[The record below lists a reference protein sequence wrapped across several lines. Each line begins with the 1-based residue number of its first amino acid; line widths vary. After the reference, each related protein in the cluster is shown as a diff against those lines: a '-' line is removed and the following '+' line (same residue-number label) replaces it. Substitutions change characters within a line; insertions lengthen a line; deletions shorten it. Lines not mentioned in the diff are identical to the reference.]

1 MPVFRLASGLSRG
14 LTEADFTLG
23 EVGAGKVSVLMTAP
37 PQGPEGGGRVVSSQ
51 PQQATLTTLPVSPDG
66 DNVLSLFWVQFLVR
80 LIHKE
85 LSCPGPAA
93 GIQAP

>member
-1 MPVFRLASGLSRG
+1 MQASQS
-14 LTEADFTLG
+14 
-23 EVGAGKVSVLMTAP
+23 
-37 PQGPEGGGRVVSSQ
+37 
-51 PQQATLTTLPVSPDG
+51 QQATLEPFCLCPQMVTMSF
-66 DNVLSLFWVQFLVR
+66 SLFWVQFLIR

>member
-1 MPVFRLASGLSRG
+1 M
-14 LTEADFTLG
+14 
-23 EVGAGKVSVLMTAP
+23 
-37 PQGPEGGGRVVSSQ
+37 QSSQ
-51 PQQATLTTLPVSPDG
+51 PQQATLAPLLVSSDG
-66 DNVLSLFWVQFLVR
+66 DNVFSLFWVQFLIR

>member
-1 MPVFRLASGLSRG
+1 MLHSC
-14 LTEADFTLG
+14 
-23 EVGAGKVSVLMTAP
+23 P
-37 PQGPEGGGRVVSSQ
+37 P
-51 PQQATLTTLPVSPDG
+51 QATLAPLLVSSD
-66 DNVLSLFWVQFLVR
+66 DDSVFSLFWVQFLIR